1 MASCRLALSVVL
13 AWHHLEPASASMGTL
28 VGGGL
33 LITEEIIDILLL
45 TLSWSCIFFFY
56 LAFRASAS
64 PALENSSP
72 VSCHLGAVK
81 TSHRLYYCMGITLGW
96 SRSALLALK
105 RSRVAAREMS
115 L

>member
-13 AWHHLEPASASMGTL
+13 AQHHLEPAFASMGTL
-28 VGGGL
+28 AGGGL

-45 TLSWSCIFFFY
+45 TLSWSCVLFFY
-56 LAFRASAS
+56 LAFVASTS
-64 PALENSSP
+64 PALEDSNP
-72 VSCHLGAVK
+72 ISCYLWAVK
-81 TSHRLYYCMGITLGW
+81 TNHLPYYCMGIILEW

-105 RSRVAAREMS
+105 RSCVAAREMS